1 MSSNAATATEVP
13 QAPGHRFQGGD
24 EGEREKLMQTDFT
37 YKRKT
42 SLRLMDTTVNHKFK

>member
-13 QAPGHRFQGGD
+13 QVQD
-24 EGEREKLMQTDFT
+24 TNSKEEMKEREKLMQTDFT

-42 SLRLMDTTVNHKFK
+42 SLMLMDTTVNHKFK